1 MMTQQQQHFLG
12 TLAPEQRLDQL
23 HRSATI
29 TLPQLQRQKSLAF
42 GLPLLYLLFLLTQST
57 ALARATLVLLMG
69 FLLYLVWEQFR
80 TRRERRRWSQL
91 KQQVRELV
99 PELRSASAAGPLL
112 DFAQWLTVDAT
123 MYQEL
128 TLALG
133 RLLPRLDAPSA
144 RLLTESQ
151 RAFLRRCADNQEP
164 TVELTVAALLVL
176 GSAGDRETIPIASK
190 LATSSS
196 SQRIRDAAIL
206 CLEELG
212 QRA

>member
-1 MMTQQQQHFLG
+1 MTEQQQHFLG
-12 TLAPEQRLDQL
+12 TLDPEQRLDQL
-23 HRSATI
+23 HRSATTTI
-29 TLPQLQRQKSLAF
+29 PSLQRQKSLAF
-42 GLPLLYLLFLLTQST
+42 CLPLVYFLFLLTQST
-57 ALARATLVLLMG
+57 SLGRVTLVLMMG

-80 TRRERRRWSQL
+80 TRRERRHWSQL

-99 PELRSASAAGPLL
+99 PELRRASAVGPLL
-112 DFAQWLTVDAT
+112 DFAHWRTLDGDAF
-123 MYQEL
+123 QEL
-128 TLALG
+128 TVALE

-164 TVELTVAALLVL
+164 TVELVVAALLVL